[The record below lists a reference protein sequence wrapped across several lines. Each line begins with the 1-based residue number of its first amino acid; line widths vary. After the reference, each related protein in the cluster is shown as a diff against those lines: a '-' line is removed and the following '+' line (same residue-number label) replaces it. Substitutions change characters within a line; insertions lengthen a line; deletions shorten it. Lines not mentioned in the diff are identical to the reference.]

1 MANIKAQG
9 VRFHATGNPEV
20 LQLEEVV
27 VPAPGPQE
35 VRIQVKAIG
44 LNRID
49 SMFRKGFYSEQ
60 PIFPSMLGFEA
71 SGLVESVGEQVSGLA
86 AGDVVSVVPAFSN
99 HDYGTY
105 GDWILVPAYAVQ
117 KHPENLTYEQAAAL
131 WTSYIAAY
139 GMLVDSAGLRPGQTV
154 LFNAASSNMGLAIGQ
169 MVNLL
174 GGVSIAVTSS
184 AEKKDALI
192 AAGAKHIIVTSQQD
206 IATEVLAITNGK
218 GTDVILDAVGGRDF
232 GNLIASAAARAQI
245 FCYGA
250 LSTET
255 AAWSSV
261 PVLLKM
267 LTIRGYNMG
276 DLLMDAQKQ
285 HAAISFVTA
294 GVKNNKLVPVVGPV
308 LPLAEVVKA
317 HGVLEANKH
326 IGKIIMSVR
335 PPSQ

>member
-206 IATEVLAITNGK
+206 IATEVSAITNGK
-218 GTDVILDAVGGRDF
+218 GADVILDAVGGRDF
-232 GNLIASAAARAQI
+232 GKLIASAAERAQI

-267 LTIRGYNMG
+267 LTIRGYNIG
-276 DLLMDAQKQ
+276 DLLMDAEKQ
-285 HAAISFVTA
+285 LAAISFVTA

-308 LPLAEVVKA
+308 LPLAEVVRA
-317 HGVLEANKH
+317 HGILEANKH
-326 IGKIIMSVR
+326 IGKIIMSIG
-335 PPSQ
+335 